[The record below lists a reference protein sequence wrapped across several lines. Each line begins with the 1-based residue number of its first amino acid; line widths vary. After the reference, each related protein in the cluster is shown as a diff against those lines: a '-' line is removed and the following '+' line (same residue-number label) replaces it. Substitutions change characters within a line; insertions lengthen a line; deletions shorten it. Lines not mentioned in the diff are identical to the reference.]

1 MYRITTTGLPTIVR
15 FAEYYGSKANSSSL
29 RSSSFGDICSEN
41 ITRDFAETLRSF
53 PNHSLRSRLR
63 KIPEVIF
70 SIFLGAY
77 SNLFNNSNT
86 FYITMS
92 EIEEASKAV
101 AETAK
106 FGTKS
111 VEVTNKILGFIS
123 KIINE
128 PLEQTSGIIG
138 DKLKFIRW
146 KRQVRMVDEVNKNL
160 CDRNIQ
166 ETKPIPL
173 KFAIPMIESASLEE
187 NDELQDLWNK
197 LIANSMNPKFT
208 GEIRYAYIEI
218 IKNLT
223 SLDVKILDKMYQELV
238 KQKCDLNLI
247 TNYSFTKEQIAQ
259 MVQCDMN
266 ECIMSIYN
274 LFRVQCLSSAVF
286 KFTGIK
292 SAKATSGNESPTVF
306 KGVDQVTMTP
316 FGKSFIEACIN

>member
-1 MYRITTTGLPTIVR
+1 
-15 FAEYYGSKANSSSL
+15 
-29 RSSSFGDICSEN
+29 
-41 ITRDFAETLRSF
+41 
-53 PNHSLRSRLR
+53 
-63 KIPEVIF
+63 
-70 SIFLGAY
+70 
-77 SNLFNNSNT
+77 
-86 FYITMS
+86 MS